1 MNSVGDEAIRRELL
15 ARLHNAGAGMSGG
28 RRYTGGMSG
37 GKGPSEKS
45 KAHAGK
51 NPYIQFLKEIRRKPL
66 QGEYDNYLASKG
78 LLRTAPKVRSGKPKG
93 RPKKVKIAP
102 VITPATIKKIIKMY
116 NCNPPNINN
125 PKTGR
130 CLKPTSRLG
139 RQVGNPLK
147 ILNPNTGR
155 YVLRRGKIGK
165 LLGGTVYE

>member
-1 MNSVGDEAIRRELL
+1 
-15 ARLHNAGAGMSGG
+15 MSDVIEIIESNDMEIKRSRG
-28 RRYTGGMSG
+28 RP
-37 GKGPSEKS
+37 K
-45 KAHAGK
+45 
-51 NPYIQFLKEIRRKPL
+51 KEIINEIEAVIK
-66 QGEYDNYLASKG
+66 K
-78 LLRTAPKVRSGKPKG
+78 KG
-93 RPKKVKIAP
+93 RPKKVNIAP